1 MKRKLIV
8 LSVTII
14 VLLTVWI
21 AYTQLLAPTKILV
34 VNAADA
40 QQADFILNND
50 SRHIRIDCI
59 ETEDLKDADGYDAI
73 VLYGRNLYLNEEQTA
88 MLTKAGDKGTVV
100 FTKNARPSN
109 PQLFLNISDQQ
120 REILKQYF
128 STATARIYVTDCAFY
143 AI

>member
-73 VLYGRNLYLNEEQTA
+73 VL
-88 MLTKAGDKGTVV
+88 
-100 FTKNARPSN
+100 
-109 PQLFLNISDQQ
+109 
-120 REILKQYF
+120 
-128 STATARIYVTDCAFY
+128 
-143 AI
+143 